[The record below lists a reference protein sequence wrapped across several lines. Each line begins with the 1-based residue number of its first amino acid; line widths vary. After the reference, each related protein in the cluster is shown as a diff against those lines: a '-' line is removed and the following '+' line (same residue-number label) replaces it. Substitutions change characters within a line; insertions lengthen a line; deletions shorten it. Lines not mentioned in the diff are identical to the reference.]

1 MYIQKRKTL
10 EDRINKV
17 VHKMTSNP
25 EDELAATIHLRS
37 GKDEEEELPAD
48 KIRNK
53 RERIITILDR
63 RKKPQTDSL
72 KELIALYEQL
82 IVLEDAEQL
91 EKDEARFKQLRLQY
105 QLNLDSLLLK
115 QGGYIT
121 NLLSQNEKRTSDQFD
136 YSDEFSPERYFLAR
150 SVEYTEDRI
159 ALYNRGVEEGRE
171 ELKVIAKRY
180 SSEVLNR
187 WENEFL
193 QAIEAERRQ
202 LTMTIN

>member
-10 EDRINKV
+10 EDRINQV
-17 VHKMTSNP
+17 VHKMTSDP
-25 EDELAATIHLRS
+25 ENELVASIHLRS
-37 GKDEEEELPAD
+37 EEGEEKELPAD

-53 RERIITILDR
+53 RERIIRVLNH
-63 RKKPQTDSL
+63 RKLSRTDAQ

-91 EKDEARFKQLRLQY
+91 ETDEARFKQLRLQY

-115 QGGYIT
+115 LGGYIT

-136 YSDEFSPERYFLAR
+136 YSDEFSPKRYFLAR
-150 SVEYTEDRI
+150 SVEHTEDRI
-159 ALYNRGVEEGRE
+159 ALYNRGVEESRN
-171 ELKVIAKRY
+171 ELKVIARRY
-180 SSEVLNR
+180 SSDVLNR

-193 QAIEAERRQ
+193 AALEEERRQ
-202 LTMTIN
+202 LRMTLN

>member
-10 EDRINKV
+10 EDRINQV

-37 GKDEEEELPAD
+37 GKNEEEELPAD
-48 KIRNK
+48 KIRIK
-53 RERIITILDR
+53 RETIISIIDR

-136 YSDEFSPERYFLAR
+136 YSDKFSPKRYFLAR
-150 SVEYTEDRI
+150 SVEHTEDRI
-159 ALYNRGVEEGRE
+159 ALYNRGVEESRN
-171 ELKVIAKRY
+171 ELKVIARRY
-180 SSEVLNR
+180 SSDVLNR

-193 QAIEAERRQ
+193 AALEEERRQ
-202 LTMTIN
+202 LRMTFN